1 LQESSA
7 RYYQRPGVGYLDYD
21 TTRTHLN
28 GFGGKIQVGKGSKG
42 FWKYSTGLTWFSPGL
57 DLNDLG
63 YMTYADEIRNENEIS
78 YLINKPVSIFHT
90 YNIGLEQF
98 NMWNFNGT
106 YLGSGGHL
114 SYYSE
119 FKNNWNFSTNLIFHS
134 GAIDTRLLRGGP
146 EIMLPF
152 SLTEFGSA
160 TTDQSKKII
169 LSFAYSYEIRGSKSA
184 SSYYLGPGIS
194 IRPVQALKI
203 GMTVSIINNKDMLQY
218 ITSLNYLSQKRYI
231 FGTIDQKTLGL
242 TFRIDLNI
250 SPEFSIQYYGSPYIS
265 RGSYSE
271 FKRIT
276 DPRANKFNDRF
287 ELYSNQINIGD
298 GYGFDENGDMV
309 ADYYIGNPDFNFHQ
323 FRSNLV
329 AKWEYRLGSYIY
341 LVWSSER
348 TGYTNSS
355 SASVSE
361 SIKQMRKVF
370 PNNVFLIKLNYWFS
384 L

>member
-1 LQESSA
+1 
-7 RYYQRPGVGYLDYD
+7 
-21 TTRTHLN
+21 
-28 GFGGKIQVGKGSKG
+28 
-42 FWKYSTGLTWFSPGL
+42 
-57 DLNDLG
+57 
-63 YMTYADEIRNENEIS
+63 
-78 YLINKPVSIFHT
+78 
-90 YNIGLEQF
+90 
-98 NMWNFNGT
+98 MWNFNGT
-106 YLGSGGHL
+106 YLGSGGHF

-134 GAIDTRLLRGGP
+134 GAIDPRLLRGGP
-146 EIMLPF
+146 KIMLPF
-152 SLTEFGSA
+152 ILTEFGSA

-169 LSFAYSYEIRGSKSA
+169 LSFAYSYETRGLKSA

-203 GMTVSIINNKDMLQY
+203 GMTASIINNKDILQY

-265 RGSYSE
+265 RGSYSD

-287 ELYSNQINIGD
+287 ELYANKINTGD
-298 GYGFDENGDMV
+298 GYGFDENGDMA

-329 AKWEYRLGSYIY
+329 AKWEYRLGSFIY

-348 TGYTNSS
+348 TGYSNSS

-361 SIKQMRKVF
+361 SLKEMKKVF

>member
-1 LQESSA
+1 
-7 RYYQRPGVGYLDYD
+7 
-21 TTRTHLN
+21 
-28 GFGGKIQVGKGSKG
+28 
-42 FWKYSTGLTWFSPGL
+42 
-57 DLNDLG
+57 
-63 YMTYADEIRNENEIS
+63 MTYADEIRNENEIS

-287 ELYSNQINIGD
+287 ELYSNQINTGD